1 MSGSLRRPS
10 PKARSGGS
18 SRPVRAFVLVQTLP
32 GRVAAVIRALQKMAP
47 VRGVDPVTGPFDIVV
62 YLEVGELGDISGV
75 VAGTIGGLKGVT
87 HTTTLLCV

>member
-1 MSGSLRRPS
+1 MSGSQRRPS
-10 PKARSGGS
+10 SKARSEHS
-18 SRPVRAFVLVQTLP
+18 SKPVRAFVLVQTLP
-32 GRVAAVIRALQKMAP
+32 GRVAAIMRELEKMAG
-47 VRGVDPVTGPFDIVV
+47 VKGVDPVTGPFDIVV